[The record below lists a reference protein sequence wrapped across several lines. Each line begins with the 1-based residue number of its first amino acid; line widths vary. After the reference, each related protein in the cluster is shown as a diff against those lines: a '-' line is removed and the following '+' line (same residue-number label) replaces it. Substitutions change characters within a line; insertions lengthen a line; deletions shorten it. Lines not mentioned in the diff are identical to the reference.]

1 MVAPTEIIHRIGVKI
16 IYFFRGDYSSPL
28 MIFHE
33 IICKQSEI
41 ICNNYVVENKI
52 IYSIMLNIEK

>member
-16 IYFFRGDYSSPL
+16 IYFFRGDHSSPL

-41 ICNNYVVENKI
+41 ICNNYVVEKKI
-52 IYSIMLNIEK
+52 IYSIMLNIDK